1 MKLNCVALDSIFFYF
16 RTYQNTTFFRIF
28 FTFGAYSVFIPFS
41 WSKLHILLNMSML
54 IHTYIHTYVLMHKNI
69 SSDIACW
76 RSNHKYYITVA
87 YLHIPSFQ
95 RAFIFFDCLTSPWC
109 FLDLQVHSMNYF
121 SALRSFAFNQLTY
134 VHMYMNYYTCIVY
147 VCVCVYLFALCFY
160 FNFIMF

>member
-1 MKLNCVALDSIFFYF
+1 MPWNLIVLPLTAFFLFSHISKYNF
-16 RTYQNTTFFRIF
+16 LQNILYIWRVLCFYPFFLIK
-28 FTFGAYSVFIPFS
+28 TAYTPKHV
-41 WSKLHILLNMSML
+41 NA
-54 IHTYIHTYVLMHKNI
+54 HTHIHTYVLMHKNI